1 MPSVNAV
8 EWRSCGGRRP
18 PYAGCAA
25 CSMRRT
31 FSRWTSRCSAAS
43 RADPPSRRGVPGRI
57 AGTRLGM
64 LVPVSD
70 HTMPWT
76 PDDDE
81 RLLDGRYR
89 LGDRLGSGAVAEVF
103 KAMDERLARPVA
115 VKLFRGDAAEELQR
129 HEAEMR
135 TLAQLDHPSLVTVY
149 DAGDADGQPYLVM
162 QLVEGDTLA
171 DELRR
176 GPIGLERTARY
187 GAALADALA
196 YVHAQGFV
204 HRDVKPANVLIAAD
218 GRVHL
223 ADFGIARLVDSAH
236 VTRTGDVLGTPAYF
250 APEQVSGGAVGSAAD
265 IYALGLML
273 LECLTGQRAFEG
285 TAMEVAMARMNRDPE
300 IPASIPASWHD
311 LLRAMT
317 AREAADRLSA
327 SATAEQLRHLAA
339 GEDIDRTV
347 VIAGPVV
354 ADATAVMP
362 ATAVATPAPATS
374 AYRPQPAAPARRRSP
389 AVWVAALLLV
399 VLAAVAIGIA
409 VARNNNGTSTVKP
422 GQPTL
427 HQPLED
433 DVYQLEKLVHR

>member
-1 MPSVNAV
+1 
-8 EWRSCGGRRP
+8 
-18 PYAGCAA
+18 
-25 CSMRRT
+25 
-31 FSRWTSRCSAAS
+31 
-43 RADPPSRRGVPGRI
+43 
-57 AGTRLGM
+57 M
-64 LVPVSD
+64 LVPVTD
-70 HTMPWT
+70 RTMPWT
-76 PDDDE
+76 PEDDE

-89 LGDRLGSGAVAEVF
+89 LSDRLGSGAVAEVF

-135 TLAQLDHPSLVTVY
+135 TLARLDHPSLVTVY

-162 QLVEGDTLA
+162 QLIEGNTLA

-176 GPIGLERTARY
+176 GPIGPERTARY

-236 VTRTGDVLGTPAYF
+236 VTKTGDVLGTPAYF
-250 APEQVSGGAVGSAAD
+250 APEQVSGGPVGAAAD
-265 IYALGLML
+265 VYALGLML
-273 LECLTGQRAFEG
+273 LECLTGRRAFEG
-285 TAMEVAMARMNRDPE
+285 TAMEVAMARVNRDPDL
-300 IPASIPASWHD
+300 PADLPVSWRD

-317 AREAADRLSA
+317 ARDAALRLSA
-327 SATAEQLRHLAA
+327 ADAAEQLRRLAA
-339 GEDIDRTV
+339 GEDVDRTV
-347 VIAGPVV
+347 VMAGPVPPP
-354 ADATAVMP
+354 ADATAVLP
-362 ATAVATPAPATS
+362 ATAVVTQAPSAYPARPAPVS
-374 AYRPQPAAPARRRSP
+374 QRRSR
-389 AVWVAALLLV
+389 AVLIAAFLVV

-409 VARNNNGTSTVKP
+409 VARQNNGTTTTVKP
-422 GQPTL
+422 GKPTL

-433 DVYQLEKLVHR
+433 DVYQLEKLVRR